1 MPAIDNARLGYQ
13 SQFSKS
19 EDKWD
24 LAGSCCPLLY
34 IAGVRPRVGGQ
45 VGIDV
50 GEPKITLVYRQLKNQ
65 TVPADRKAEL
75 QISGTTNAQYKQQR
89 RRGRW
94 WQRVDMVWGV
104 SHIPSEVGASV
115 KHQAQ
120 CQMLDQVRMVGQ
132 WWMKQSK
139 ILLKT

>member
-1 MPAIDNARLGYQ
+1 MG
-13 SQFSKS
+13 FSRKLLPCVVYCWS
-19 EDKWD
+19 EDPESADRWG
-24 LAGSCCPLLY
+24 L
-34 IAGVRPRVGGQ
+34 I
-45 VGIDV
+45 V

-75 QISGTTNAQYKQQR
+75 QTSGTTNTRYKQQR

-94 WQRVDMVWGV
+94 WQRVDMVWGG

-132 WWMKQSK
+132 RWMKQSK